1 MAAPAPFCGEC
12 GQQNLGGKPFCLKCG
27 TRHELVVAGAD
38 GFRVLIKIVAH
49 KTKQLPPAAQALSSD
64 SDSAEAEQFL
74 TTRALCTPL
83 KVAKHLG
90 CDVEDLIHLNTVRYP
105 AISGPRIQ
113 LQQKTRLLKP
123 FRSRTVQGL
132 VVAHNGSDQ
141 NERLRL
147 AALDPDGVNMPGDG
161 ITGWVDDTVPENI
174 CFEFVITRTQLDD
187 AKVDDTVFG
196 PVRLDAVADQW
207 DDDDATATAP
217 PLPLIYA
224 TAPAPPLP
232 LPLTDVDATAGA
244 AQAPRADATAGKEN
258 SGAMSSAVRDTQPS
272 VRCSRRRSCRSPWGA
287 QRKARM
293 VAPVRCQASLA

>member
-1 MAAPAPFCGEC
+1 MPKVPDATVAAIFTKREQRRYRASGGGRASPWTPCKAPY
-12 GQQNLGGKPFCLKCG
+12 
-27 TRHELVVAGAD
+27 V
-38 GFRVLIKIVAH
+38 RVLIKIVAH

-141 NERLRL
+141 NERFRL
-147 AALDPDGVNMPGDG
+147 AALDPDGINMPGHG
-161 ITGWVDDTVPENI
+161 INMPWVDDTVPENT
-174 CFEFVITRTQLDD
+174 CFEFEITRTQLDELD
-187 AKVDDTVFG
+187 PKMQDGTVFG
-196 PVRLDAVADQW
+196 PVRLEPVADQW
-207 DDDDATATAP
+207 HDDD
-217 PLPLIYA
+217 PL
-224 TAPAPPLP
+224 
-232 LPLTDVDATAGA
+232 
-244 AQAPRADATAGKEN
+244 ADDFVPISK
-258 SGAMSSAVRDTQPS
+258 
-272 VRCSRRRSCRSPWGA
+272 
-287 QRKARM
+287 
-293 VAPVRCQASLA
+293 